1 MAGLPPRARRY
12 ASLVAWA
19 AMHGLT
25 MLALDG
31 QLERLS
37 NQERDEVV
45 DRLVRM
51 VEAGLLA
58 G

>member
-1 MAGLPPRARRY
+1 
-12 ASLVAWA
+12 
-19 AMHGLT
+19 MHGLS

-31 QLERLS
+31 QLDRLS
-37 NQERDEVV
+37 DPQRDQLV

-51 VEAGLLA
+51 VDAGLLA

>member
-1 MAGLPPRARRY
+1 
-12 ASLVAWA
+12 
-19 AMHGLT
+19 

-31 QLERLS
+31 QLDNLSDRERE
-37 NQERDEVV
+37 QVV

-51 VEAGLLA
+51 VDAGLLA